1 MRERSSIHVAIFAA
15 YAMLHGANSMALAD
29 GYYDPTWA
37 GGGRIAFQPDAQNAS
52 ASTRINKIIV
62 TPSGNLMLGGI
73 ASNPSSDG
81 IYWWLGELLPQGTFA
96 GNFGVAASGLAT
108 ECQLDATC
116 ATHDDL
122 LDLMLQPNGA
132 PLIVGYPSTSRTN
145 VSGSAFDS
153 GVSGG
158 TGYLSDVFPI
168 NDHGGYVQGFAAA
181 PAPGGKIY
189 IVGSGAYDPIDGQ
202 PDVSFGVARLNS
214 DLSRDMTFNASG
226 PNSDGVSF
234 AGGVHISIGATS
246 GVDAAL
252 VQSDGKLLLVGRALA
267 DANGYGD
274 MLLARMNADGSL
286 DAGFGAGEGEV
297 AVSPAPASNLLVSVA
312 LSYGSSAL
320 IDRGGRI
327 VLALTGYETQVSLQ
341 GILVGRLN
349 ADGSPDD
356 SFYDHG
362 WVFVAPVSAC
372 PGGAVT
378 ANAVAIDSAGRIVVT
393 GRCDDDFVVARFRGD
408 SGAPDTSFGINGISL
423 GVFDGAVPYS
433 YPNAIV
439 FDASGRPVIGGFV
452 PTTAGIP
459 YKRSGVA
466 RLTYDLIHTNDF
478 ETTPRGCLPPDC
490 N

>member
-1 MRERSSIHVAIFAA
+1 MRERSQIHAALFAA
-15 YAMLHGANSMALAD
+15 GAMLHAANAVALAD
-29 GYYDPTWA
+29 GYYDSTWA

-52 ASTRINKIIV
+52 ASTRINKIIL

-81 IYWWLGELLPQGTFA
+81 IYWWIGELLPQGTFA

-108 ECQLDATC
+108 ECQLDVTC

-122 LDLMLQPNGA
+122 LDMMLQPNGE

-153 GVSGG
+153 GVTGG
-158 TGYLSDVFPI
+158 TGHLSDVFPI
-168 NDHGGYVQGFAAA
+168 NDHGGYVQGMAAA
-181 PAPGGKIY
+181 PAPSGKIY
-189 IVGSGAYDPIDGQ
+189 IAGPGAYDPVDGQ
-202 PDVSFGVARLNS
+202 PEVSFGVARLNS

-226 PNSDGVSF
+226 PNSDGVTF
-234 AGGVHISIGATS
+234 AGGVHINIGPTS

-267 DANGYGD
+267 DTNGYGD
-274 MLLARMNADGSL
+274 MLLARVNADGSL

-297 AVSPAPASNLLVSVA
+297 GASPAPASNLLVSVA

-320 IDRGGRI
+320 IDRAGRI
-327 VLALTGYETQVSLQ
+327 VLALTGYDTLVSLQ

-356 SFYDHG
+356 SFYDRG

-378 ANAVAIDSAGRIVVT
+378 ASAVAIDSAGRILVT
-393 GRCDDDFVVARFRGD
+393 GRCDDDFIVARFRGD
-408 SGAPDTSFGINGISL
+408 TGAPDSSFGINGIAL
-423 GVFDGAVPYS
+423 GLFDAAVPVS
-433 YPNAIV
+433 NATAIV
-439 FDASGRPVIGGFV
+439 LDASGRPVIGGYV
-452 PTTAGIP
+452 PVAAGIL

-466 RLTYDLIHTNDF
+466 RLTYDLIYTNNF
-478 ETTPRGCLPPDC
+478 ENTPRGCLPPNC